1 MKNIADKDLSQTT
14 KLPITSDDELGELE
28 NELNIVQDLN
38 MQYINQ
44 IKGNQD
50 MLMEKERLAS
60 LGQLIGGI
68 SHNLKTPIMSIS
80 GAAEGLTDLINEY
93 DASIGDPEVTN
104 DDHHAI
110 ANDMRE
116 WITKFTHIQ
125 HICQTLL
132 QPLRAKQLIFL
143 RMKIMHLQ

>member
-1 MKNIADKDLSQTT
+1 
-14 KLPITSDDELGELE
+14 
-28 NELNIVQDLN
+28 
-38 MQYINQ
+38 
-44 IKGNQD
+44 

-116 WITKFTHIQ
+116 
-125 HICQTLL
+125 
-132 QPLRAKQLIFL
+132 
-143 RMKIMHLQ
+143 

>member
-1 MKNIADKDLSQTT
+1 MQLLVLAFTLFLFALLTIYLISSSLVKNIQNVSTGLKNIADKDLSQTT

-68 SHNLKTPIMSIS
+68 
-80 GAAEGLTDLINEY
+80 
-93 DASIGDPEVTN
+93 
-104 DDHHAI
+104 
-110 ANDMRE
+110 
-116 WITKFTHIQ
+116 
-125 HICQTLL
+125 
-132 QPLRAKQLIFL
+132 
-143 RMKIMHLQ
+143 

>member
-50 MLMEKERLAS
+50 MLMEK
-60 LGQLIGGI
+60 
-68 SHNLKTPIMSIS
+68 N
-80 GAAEGLTDLINEY
+80 
-93 DASIGDPEVTN
+93 V
-104 DDHHAI
+104 
-110 ANDMRE
+110 
-116 WITKFTHIQ
+116 
-125 HICQTLL
+125 
-132 QPLRAKQLIFL
+132 
-143 RMKIMHLQ
+143 